1 MTMIR
6 TMTSDDADAV
16 LAIYQSGIDTGHAT
30 FESQAPD
37 WTHFDD
43 GKMPEPRLVA
53 LSGDK
58 LVGWAAL
65 SPVSSRC
72 VYGGVGEVTVYVD
85 STARGGGI
93 GGALLDALIKASEAA
108 GIWTLQSGIFVEN
121 TASIKIHEKHGFEH
135 MGIRKALGKMSYG
148 PMAGQWR
155 DVLMM
160 ERRSSVVGVD

>member
-1 MTMIR
+1 MSMIR
-6 TMTSDDADAV
+6 NMTPDDRDAV

-37 WTHFDD
+37 WAHFDE
-43 GKMPEPRLVA
+43 GKLSEPRLVA
-53 LSGDK
+53 KSGDT

-85 STARGGGI
+85 SVARGEGI
-93 GGALLDALIKASEAA
+93 GGALLAALISASEAA

-135 MGIRKALGKMSYG
+135 MGVRRGLGKMSYG
-148 PMAGQWR
+148 PMAGHWR

-160 ERRSSVVGVD
+160 ERRSKVVGVD

>member
-6 TMTSDDADAV
+6 NMTSDDSDAV
-16 LAIYQSGIDTGHAT
+16 LAVYQSGIDTGHAT

-37 WTHFDD
+37 WSHFDD
-43 GKMPEPRLVA
+43 SKLAAPRLVA
-53 LSGDK
+53 ISGDK

-85 STARGGGI
+85 GRARGGGI
-93 GGALLDALIKASEAA
+93 GGALLAALISASEAA

-121 TASIKIHEKHGFEH
+121 TASIRIHEKYGFEH
-135 MGIRKALGKMSYG
+135 MGVRKGLGKMSYG

-160 ERRSSVVGVD
+160 ERRSTVVGVD